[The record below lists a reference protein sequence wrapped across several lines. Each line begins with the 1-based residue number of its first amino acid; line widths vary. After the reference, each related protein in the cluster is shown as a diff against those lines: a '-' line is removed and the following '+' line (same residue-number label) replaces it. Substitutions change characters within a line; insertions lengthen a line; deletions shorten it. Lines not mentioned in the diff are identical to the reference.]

1 MTSMRSKMR
10 SRLQLLYTYR
20 YSYLW
25 QWSHFHFAMEQDL
38 VQLFI
43 PGLLNCFLQG
53 KKVSS
58 LKVSICSKL
67 LFGQCTQ
74 KSLEWMK
81 EVAWHDLLLFR
92 GRTVGCS
99 VSLSVRHI
107 VVALILKI
115 YPWMLHSLGLSHLF
129 GFHAIVLIVGVF
141 FVAIVVPETRG
152 LTLTQL
158 TTLFGGQ
165 IKSMEITGVAEIS
178 NEEQNDLLV

>member
-1 MTSMRSKMR
+1 MVTT
-10 SRLQLLYTYR
+10 L
-20 YSYLW
+20 
-25 QWSHFHFAMEQDL
+25 A
-38 VQLFI
+38 
-43 PGLLNCFLQG
+43 
-53 KKVSS
+53 

-67 LFGQCTQ
+67 LFGQFTQ